1 MPFQSDKQ
9 RRWMYANKPAM
20 AKRWQEEGKT
30 AKKKATLKVLK
41 EDNDGTDRHKRS

>member
-9 RRWMYANKPAM
+9 RWWMKKNKPELA
-20 AKRWQEEGKT
+20 ARWERKGKA